1 MQEVCTLSAFSMKI
15 LKDQPVHN
23 GQCSELCS
31 DLHFRKEIK
40 TIRKTALLMS
50 VMKSLFRLSSTL
62 ITGATFII
70 IALLGYTLDLTS
82 VFLILPLIKVLT
94 NNFMGKIIGITRNLS
109 EFSVTLIRVKVH
121 NISVL
126 NFILLNFVI
135 FL

>member
-1 MQEVCTLSAFSMKI
+1 MQEVCMLSAFSIKI
-15 LKDQPVHN
+15 LEDQPVHN

-31 DLHFRKEIK
+31 DLPFRKEIK

-109 EFSVTLIRVKVH
+109 EFSVTLVRVKVH
-121 NISVL
+121 NIS
-126 NFILLNFVI
+126 F
-135 FL
+135 